1 MHVHTNTHTYISPS
15 SEAQRYYMQVV
26 QWIVTMENPF
36 DRRLTEPEQMGQHCA
51 MLLSVCCI
59 IIGPYSLVSY
69 ITDTPTDSFYV

>member
-1 MHVHTNTHTYISPS
+1 MPLFMLVMH

-51 MLLSVCCI
+51 MLLSVC
-59 IIGPYSLVSY
+59 PRYSLANPSK
-69 ITDTPTDSFYV
+69 PL